1 MQLNEFCYMKL
12 VEVIVYAICINS
24 IYLLCGVLDIMLSFI
39 AHSRKIVQ
47 YVKLV
52 FLAFKLIN
60 QTLFEIRHY
69 DNVELN

>member
-1 MQLNEFCYMKL
+1 MKL
-12 VEVIVYAICINS
+12 VKVIVYAVYIQS
-24 IYLLCGVLDIMLSFI
+24 IYLLCSVLDIMLSFI
-39 AHSRKIVQ
+39 THARKIVQ

-60 QTLFEIRHY
+60 KTLFEIRYY